1 MTGCTWYPNYKPEY
15 PPVHPFAHFQFLD
28 FPNKKPC
35 KLEVLWALLLVAS
48 FAKEPYPVY
57 NSVHPPVQ
65 PFALVIIIFW
75 STQVCAV
82 ILNASKKP
90 NKIRGF
96 LCSFVKEPC
105 KIGAL
110 FSLFFGVHSILCS
123 YSGGMQTNPVKSGIC
138 CALLPKSPSHLGL
151 FLHFDLFSPLNFV
164 QSSQVYHL
172 QRKRAH
178 ARVRVCVR
186 ERERLCV

>member
-110 FSLFFGVHSILCS
+110 FSLFFGVHSNPVQLFWRHANEPCKIRDLLCS
-123 YSGGMQTNPVKSGIC
+123 FAKEPFTFG
-138 CALLPKSPSHLGL
+138 AL
-151 FLHFDLFSPLNFV
+151 FTF
-164 QSSQVYHL
+164 
-172 QRKRAH
+172 
-178 ARVRVCVR
+178 
-186 ERERLCV
+186 